1 MLRQRLKGYLLS
13 LTVSMQIYRHEAVF
27 LWVLIMAFVTLLFD
41 LAGKQSMLG
50 SIPLDA
56 LLSETTELSSSVSQY
71 PVENGSVISDHIAQS
86 PESLSLTGVIT
97 AASIYTFFGGG
108 RSKLIA
114 AKDVLRQ
121 IHERRQP
128 ITIVT
133 GTDIYQD
140 YAMTKAS
147 IARTNDGEKLSLDC
161 SFQKIT
167 VAQLREVD
175 IPADKVEPSVQGKA
189 GQTRAAGGKVSDTT
203 APSVSSTGLPAQT
216 GRAT

>member
-1 MLRQRLKGYLLS
+1 
-13 LTVSMQIYRHEAVF
+13 
-27 LWVLIMAFVTLLFD
+27 MAFVTLLFD

-56 LLSETTELSSSVSQY
+56 LLTEETELTATVSKY
-71 PVENGSVISDHIAQS
+71 PVENGSVISDHIAQE
-86 PESLSLTGVIT
+86 PESLSLSGVIT
-97 AASIYTFFGGG
+97 AASIYTFMSGG

-114 AKDVLRQ
+114 AKDALRQ

-133 GTDIYQD
+133 GADVYQN
-140 YAMTKAS
+140 YAMTKATIS
-147 IARTNDGEKLSLDC
+147 RKNEGEKLDVAC

-175 IPADKVEPSVQGKA
+175 IPEDVVASSVEGKA
-189 GQTRAAGGKVSDTT
+189 GQTAAAGGKVSDTRSQSV
-203 APSVSSTGLPAQT
+203 PSSNLTVQT
-216 GRAT
+216 GRGT